1 LPVLAMKIGVISDT
15 HLTASDDRLEKI
27 VGDHFQDVDVILHAG
42 DIVDLEVLDAFGDR
56 KVYAVS
62 GNMDPDPVRQLF
74 PEKRVLKIEGRRIG
88 LIHGWG
94 SPNGLEEKILQ
105 EFEDV
110 ACIVYGHTH
119 RAVNEM
125 RDGVLFFNPGSPT
138 DRRFAKHNSVGIL
151 EIGEEIV
158 GTIIDLD

>member
-1 LPVLAMKIGVISDT
+1 MLAMKIGVISDT
-15 HLTASDDRLEKI
+15 HLNISDYRLQEI
-27 VGDHFQDVDVILHAG
+27 VKNHFRDVDLILHAG
-42 DIVDLEVLDAFGDR
+42 DIVDLEVLDVFEN
-56 KVYAVS
+56 KEVYAVS
-62 GNMDPDPVRQLF
+62 GNMDPDSVREVF
-74 PEKRVLKIEGRRIG
+74 PEKRILEIERRRIG

-94 SPNGLEEKILQ
+94 DPYGLEEKILR

-125 RDGVLFFNPGSPT
+125 KGGVLLFNPGSPT

-151 EIGEEIV
+151 DIGEEIV
-158 GTIIDLD
+158 GTIIYLD